1 MNTENHISPDDL
13 YLFAL
18 QLLPD
23 AAMKDAAI
31 HLKECAECRAALA
44 EIQGD
49 LAAYALTSELH
60 TPPPQARERLLQ
72 QVAAEKKVIP
82 MAAPVERATV
92 TPIVQPVQA
101 QEVREA
107 EDVEPMLAQRNSRMF
122 QMDAPEEKPRRVA
135 QVMAWTGWSVAACL
149 AVVAGLQV
157 DQRKLVQQDLSVATA
172 QLSQTGAQVQKAK
185 QVVDTLRDVSAM
197 NVALHVPL
205 NKGAVPKADPEGH
218 ATYQPRTG
226 ALVFVADHLDPL
238 QPQKTYELWVLPAA
252 AGAAPIPA
260 GLFKPDLN
268 GNATVVMPTLPKG
281 VTAKGFGV
289 TVENEGGSDKPTA
302 PIVLAG
308 F

>member
-1 MNTENHISPDDL
+1 MNTTNHISPDDL

-23 AAMKDAAI
+23 AAMKDAAN
-31 HLKECAECRAALA
+31 HLKECAECRAQLG

-49 LAAYALTSELH
+49 LVTYALTAERH

-72 QVAAEKKVIP
+72 QVANEKKVIS
-82 MAAPVERATV
+82 MAAPADRASVEQAR
-92 TPIVQPVQA
+92 PHREQP
-101 QEVREA
+101 ELEERN
-107 EDVEPMLAQRNSRMF
+107 DEPMLSQRSSRMF
-122 QMDAPEEKPRRVA
+122 QMDAPEERPRRFA
-135 QVMAWTGWSVAACL
+135 PVMAWAGWSIAAGL

-157 DQRKLVQQDLSVATA
+157 DQRKMVQQDLAVATA
-172 QLSQTGAQVQKAK
+172 QLSQSGAQIQRAK
-185 QVVDTLRDVSAM
+185 QVVDTLRDASAM

-205 NKGAVPKADPEGH
+205 NKGAVPKLDPEGH
-218 ATYQPRTG
+218 ATYLQSTG

-238 QPQKTYELWVLPAA
+238 QPSKTYELWLLPAKE
-252 AGAAPIPA
+252 GQAPIPA
-260 GLFKPDLN
+260 GLFKPDMR
-268 GNATVVMPTLPKG
+268 GNATVVMPALPKG

-289 TVENEGGSDKPTA
+289 TVENEGGSATPTA